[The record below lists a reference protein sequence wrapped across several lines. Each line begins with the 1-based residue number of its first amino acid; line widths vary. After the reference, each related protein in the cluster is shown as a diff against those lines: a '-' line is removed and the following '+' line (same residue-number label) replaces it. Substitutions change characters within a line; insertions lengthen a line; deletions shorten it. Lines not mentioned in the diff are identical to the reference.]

1 LEQLALAVSD
11 ALSRTFRDVDVE
23 MDVSN
28 GKLMAY
34 LAAHGEVLSQRY
46 HENRVLIHC
55 RIPQKYLG
63 RITDPAVSIEDHVLI
78 PTATTTPSASTGDDS
93 V

>member
-1 LEQLALAVSD
+1 
-11 ALSRTFRDVDVE
+11 

-55 RIPQKYLG
+55 RIPQKHLG
-63 RITDPAVSIEDHVLI
+63 RITDPDVSIEDHALV
-78 PTATTTPSASTGDDS
+78 PTGTATPSASTGNDS